1 MPNKIASQIA
11 GETLQP
17 MSTELCVYTRH
28 RFNSNI
34 ENNQVNLEHGQSSSP
49 SSQNL
54 GNLPMDFTPLHLSDL
69 DIIIAIRKGVRNC
82 TKYPIAKYRS
92 YQRLSEKYRAFTSNI
107 SLIHS

>member
-1 MPNKIASQIA
+1 MPNKITSQTG
-11 GETLQP
+11 GETPQP
-17 MSTELCVYTRH
+17 ISTEFHGCTRY
-28 RFNSNI
+28 RFNSNT
-34 ENNQVNLEHGQSSSP
+34 EKNQVNLEHGQSSSP

-54 GNLPMDFTPLHLSDL
+54 GNLPMDFTPLPLSDL
-69 DIIIAIRKGVRNC
+69 DILIAIRKGVRNC